1 MIALPT
7 MVACV
12 IALSAVAG
20 AIRLLAV
27 RRDGRAALLAALM
40 LGSGLL
46 LYFTLYPPRLPV
58 GGETLV
64 VATAE
69 APTDV
74 KAQPGERLIALPEAP
89 VIAGAERVPDL
100 ATALRRHQQ
109 AARLSISG
117 RGLVPRDRE
126 MAAGVPVD
134 FTPLAIPRGLVRIDP
149 PSDTPAGAI
158 FTVAGEVK
166 GLAGG
171 TAELLDP
178 AGRRVDRRAIRAD
191 GNIVLGGTA
200 RAPGLA
206 LFTLRLRGRDAK
218 IVSDTPVPLRTLQQ
232 RPLRVLLIGS
242 PSPEVKYLRR
252 WAEDSGI
259 DLEGRIEVGGG
270 VNLGGDPVRLDAGTL
285 REVDVVIIDDHLL
298 ASLGGA
304 SRAAITG
311 AVADGLG
318 VVIRMTAPATAATRE
333 TWRKLGVSVE
343 EGSEVVPVALPPL
356 ALDDETLAAL
366 RGPGTPDAPPEINAI
381 DDPAPDLGRWQV
393 KTGLGLVSAVSDA
406 DGALLSGWQ
415 QRQQGRVAL
424 WTIANSFALVLN
436 GQADRYYQ
444 WWSDTVSAV
453 ARPDD
458 TFRPEVP
465 ALPPVGQRM
474 AVCGVSASA
483 KVMGPD
489 GKTVPLVIDPAA
501 GARGCA
507 GYWPSSAGVHTIK
520 QPGRDKV
527 QEFAFFVFPD
537 AALAVPKA
545 RETGEATAQWAAAQD
560 TPAVRNTAERRGPRW
575 PYFLGWLLLSG
586 LLWFGE
592 RRWLARSQ
600 GKTA

>member
-7 MVACV
+7 IVALV
-12 IALSAVAG
+12 IALGALGGAARLLLRRRDWRAG
-20 AIRLLAV
+20 A
-27 RRDGRAALLAALM
+27 LAAMM

-69 APTDV
+69 APADV
-74 KAQPGERLIALPEAP
+74 QAQPGERLIALPEAP
-89 VIAGAERVPDL
+89 AIAGAERVPDL
-100 ATALRRHQQ
+100 ATALRRYPQ
-109 AARLSISG
+109 AARLRIIG
-117 RGLVPRDRE
+117 RGLALRDRE
-126 MAAGVPVD
+126 IAAGMPITFAPLPV
-134 FTPLAIPRGLVRIDP
+134 PRGLVRFDLP
-149 PSDTPAGAI
+149 ADTPAGAI

-191 GNIVLGGTA
+191 GSIVLGGTA

-218 IVSDTPVPLRTLQQ
+218 IVSDTPVPLRTLEQ
-232 RPLRVLLIGS
+232 RPLRVMLIGS

-252 WAEDSGI
+252 WAEDSG
-259 DLEGRIEVGGG
+259 LELQSRIEVGGG
-270 VNLGGDPVRLDAGTL
+270 VNLGGDPVQLDAGTL

-304 SRAAITG
+304 SRAAISG

-318 VVIRMTAPATAATRE
+318 VVIRMTAPATAAARE
-333 TWRKLGVSVE
+333 TWRKLGLSVE
-343 EGSEVVPVALPPL
+343 EGSEVVPVVLPPL
-356 ALDDETLAAL
+356 ALDDETLAAR
-366 RGPGTPDAPPEINAI
+366 RGPGTPDAPPDINTI
-381 DDPAPDLGRWQV
+381 DDPAPELGRWQV
-393 KTGLGLVSAVSDA
+393 GTGPGFVPTVTDA
-406 DGALLSGWQ
+406 DGGALSGWQ

-453 ARPDD
+453 ARPDSA
-458 TFRPEVP
+458 FRPEVP
-465 ALPPVGQRM
+465 ALVQAEERM
-474 AVCGVSASA
+474 AVCGVGGAATVTAPNA
-483 KVMGPD
+483 KA
-489 GKTVPLVIDPAA
+489 VPLVIDPAA
-501 GARGCA
+501 GPQGCA
-507 GYWPSSAGVHTIK
+507 AYWPSAAGVHRLM
-520 QPGRDKV
+520 QPGRDGV
-527 QEFAFFVFPD
+527 QEFAFYVFSD
-537 AALAVPKA
+537 EALQALKA
-545 RETGEATAQWAAAQD
+545 REIGEATSVWAAAQD
-560 TPAVRNTAERRGPRW
+560 TPAARSAGEQRGPRW

-586 LLWFGE
+586 MLWFGE
-592 RRWLARSQ
+592 RRWQARSV
-600 GKTA
+600 

>member
-1 MIALPT
+1 MMALPT
-7 MVACV
+7 IVACV
-12 IALSAVAG
+12 IALTALAG
-20 AIRLLAV
+20 AVRLLAV
-27 RRDGRAALLAALM
+27 RRDGRAVLLAALM
-40 LGSGLL
+40 LGSGVL

-64 VATAE
+64 VATTE
-69 APTDV
+69 APTNIKV
-74 KAQPGERLIALPEAP
+74 QPGERLIALPEAP
-89 VIAGAERVPDL
+89 AIAGAERMPDL

-109 AARLSISG
+109 AARLSILG
-117 RGLVPRDRE
+117 RGLAPRDRD

-134 FTPLAIPRGLVRIDP
+134 FTPLAVPRGLVRFDP
-149 PSDTPAGAI
+149 PADAPAGAI

-191 GNIVLGGTA
+191 GSIVLGGTA

-206 LFTLRLRGRDAK
+206 VFTLRLRGRDAK
-218 IVSDTPVPLRTLQQ
+218 IVSDTPVPLRTLEL

-259 DLEGRIEVGGG
+259 DLSSRIEAGGG
-270 VNLGGDPVRLDAGTL
+270 VNLGGDPVRLDAATL

-298 ASLGGA
+298 ASVGGG

-318 VVIRMTAPATAATRE
+318 VVIRMTAPATPAARE
-333 TWRKLGVSVE
+333 AWRKLGLSVE

-356 ALDDETLAAL
+356 ALDDETLAAR

-381 DDPAPDLGRWQV
+381 DDPAPDLGRWLV
-393 KTGLGLVSAVSDA
+393 KTGPDTVAAVSDA
-406 DGALLSGWQ
+406 DGGLLSGWQ

-444 WWSDTVSAV
+444 WWSDTVSVV

-465 ALPPVGQRM
+465 ALPLLGQRM

-489 GKTVPLVIDPAA
+489 GKEVPLVIDPAA
-501 GARGCA
+501 GPRGCA
-507 GYWPSSAGVHTIK
+507 GYWPYAAGVHTIV
-520 QPGRDKV
+520 QPGRDGV
-527 QEFAFFVFPD
+527 QEFALYVFSD
-537 AALAVPKA
+537 AALAVPTA
-545 RETGEATAQWAAAQD
+545 RETGDATAQWAAAQD
-560 TPAVRNTAERRGPRW
+560 TPAVRNAVERGGPRW
-575 PYFLGWLLLSG
+575 PYFLGWLLISG

-592 RRWLARSQ
+592 RRWLGRP
-600 GKTA
+600 

>member
-1 MIALPT
+1 MIALPII
-7 MVACV
+7 VACV
-12 IALSAVAG
+12 IALAALAG
-20 AIRLLAV
+20 AVRLLAV

-69 APTDV
+69 APTDI
-74 KAQPGERLIALPEAP
+74 KAQRGERLVALPEASA
-89 VIAGAERVPDL
+89 IAGAERVPDL

-109 AARLSISG
+109 AARLRIIG

-134 FTPLAIPRGLVRIDP
+134 FTPLAIPRGLVRFDP
-149 PSDTPAGAI
+149 PPDTPAGAI

-166 GLAGG
+166 GITGG

-191 GNIVLGGTA
+191 GTIVLGGTA

-206 LFTLRLRGRDAK
+206 LFTLRLRGRDAR
-218 IVSDTPVPLRTLQQ
+218 IVSDTPVPLRTLEQ

-242 PSPEVKYLRR
+242 PSPEVKFLRR

-259 DLEGRIEVGGG
+259 DLASRIEVGGG

-304 SRAAITG
+304 SRAAMTS

-318 VVIRMTAPATAATRE
+318 VVIRMTAPANAAARE
-333 TWRKLGVSVE
+333 SWRKLGLSVE
-343 EGSEVVPVALPPL
+343 DGSEVVPVALPPL
-356 ALDDETLAAL
+356 ALDEEALAAR
-366 RGPGTPDAPPEINAI
+366 RGPGTPDAPPNMNTI

-393 KTGLGLVSAVSDA
+393 KAGPGIVAAVSDA
-406 DGALLSGWQ
+406 DGGFLSGWQ

-436 GQADRYYQ
+436 GQGDRYYQ

-465 ALPPVGQRM
+465 VLPLVGQQM
-474 AVCGVSASA
+474 AVCGVSGSA
-483 KVMGPD
+483 KVTGPD
-489 GKTVPLVIDPAA
+489 AKAVPLVIDPAA

-507 GYWPSSAGVHTIK
+507 GYWPLTAGVHKIM
-520 QPGRDKV
+520 QPGRDGV
-527 QEFAFFVFPD
+527 QEFSFFVFPE
-537 AALAVPKA
+537 AALAVPMA
-545 RETGEATAQWAAAQD
+545 RAMGEATAQWAAAQD
-560 TPAVRNTAERRGPRW
+560 TPAARNAVERSGPRW

-592 RRWLARSQ
+592 RRWLARP
-600 GKTA
+600 A